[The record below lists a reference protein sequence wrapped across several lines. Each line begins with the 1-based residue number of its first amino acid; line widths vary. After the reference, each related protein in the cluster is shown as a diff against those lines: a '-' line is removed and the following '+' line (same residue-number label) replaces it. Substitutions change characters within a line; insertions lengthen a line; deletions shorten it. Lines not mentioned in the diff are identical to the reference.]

1 MPVQGGV
8 VRALIFI
15 FVLLLP
21 SLAVAQSTSSAA
33 TPSNVAAISQPA
45 AAGAAPTS
53 AAGAAPT
60 FAASAWSGYHV
71 AAIALGAASG
81 VVIAHIVTYGVI
93 TPILVGT
100 GPGTAV
106 VVLVAGGS
114 AHEAFSTAL
123 GVVGGVVG
131 NWVYWAYYGN
141 K

>member
-1 MPVQGGV
+1 

-21 SLAVAQSTSSAA
+21 SLAVAQSASSDA

-45 AAGAAPTS
+45 AAGAAP
-53 AAGAAPT
+53 
-60 FAASAWSGYHV
+60 ASSDGAWSGYHV

-81 VVIAHIVTYGVI
+81 VLIAHIVTYGVI